1 MIINTLAT
9 DFTGIAIDSYDI
21 VEIEPNLLITN
32 QYIMQIEK
40 PSDSSLYVNIGD
52 YTYYF
57 DDSIEGENIVARW
70 HKDEEDSDIKEDLQI
85 DNQINK

>member
-1 MIINTLAT
+1 MIVWNRTK
-9 DFTGIAIDSYDI
+9 
-21 VEIEPNLLITN
+21 LLITTN
-32 QYIMQIEK
+32 IIMQIEK
-40 PSDSSLYVNIGD
+40 PSNSSLYVTIGD

-70 HKDEEDSDIKEDLQI
+70 HKDDDDSDIKEDLQI

>member
-1 MIINTLAT
+1 MIGLNRTK
-9 DFTGIAIDSYDI
+9 
-21 VEIEPNLLITN
+21 LLITTN
-32 QYIMQIEK
+32 IIMQIEK
-40 PSDSSLYVNIGD
+40 PSNSSLYVTIGD

-70 HKDEEDSDIKEDLQI
+70 HKDDDDSDIKEDLQI